1 MFVYLRLPL
10 AALLLVSCAFALES
24 PGLAQSGTRVRTTG
38 NTMITEPAG
47 IMVVQ
52 EMLLETG
59 VTMSVQGS
67 VGDTVSVG
75 VPTTVEVV
83 RADSAGSDSA
93 ETLVVTTNDTGA
105 MLAGGTFVSDMVNV
119 SIAGVIGGD
128 LASATPGSYEGV
140 MVVLAQYN

>member
-75 VPTTVEVV
+75 VPTTVQVV
-83 RADSAGSDSA
+83 RTDSPETA
-93 ETLVVTTNDTGA
+93 ETLVVTTNDTGS

-119 SIAGVIGGD
+119 SIAGVVGGD

>member
-1 MFVYLRLPL
+1 
-10 AALLLVSCAFALES
+10 
-24 PGLAQSGTRVRTTG
+24 
-38 NTMITEPAG
+38 MITEPAG

-59 VTMSVQGS
+59 VTMSVQGTA
-67 VGDTVSVG
+67 GDTVSVG

-83 RADSAGSDSA
+83 RTGDTTDSA
-93 ETLVVTTNDTGA
+93 ETLVVTTNDTGT
-105 MLAGGTFVSDMVNV
+105 MLAGGSFVSDMVNV
-119 SIAGVIGGD
+119 SIAGVVGGD

>member
-1 MFVYLRLPL
+1 
-10 AALLLVSCAFALES
+10 
-24 PGLAQSGTRVRTTG
+24 
-38 NTMITEPAG
+38 
-47 IMVVQ
+47 MVVQ

-75 VPTTVEVV
+75 VPTTVQVV
-83 RADSAGSDSA
+83 RTDSPETA
-93 ETLVVTTNDTGA
+93 ETLVVTTNDTGS

-119 SIAGVIGGD
+119 SIAGVVGGD

>member
-10 AALLLVSCAFALES
+10 AALLLISGALALES
-24 PGLAQSGTRVRTTG
+24 PGLAQSGTRARTTG

-67 VGDTVSVG
+67 AGDTVSVG
-75 VPTTVEVV
+75 VPTSVEVV
-83 RADSAGSDSA
+83 RTGSTDSA
-93 ETLVVTTNDTGA
+93 ETLVVTTNDTGT

-119 SIAGVIGGD
+119 SIAGVVGGD

>member
-75 VPTTVEVV
+75 VPTTVQVV
-83 RADSAGSDSA
+83 RADDTDSA
-93 ETLVVTTNDTGA
+93 ETLVVTTNDTGS

-119 SIAGVIGGD
+119 SIAGVVGGD

>member
-10 AALLLVSCAFALES
+10 AALLIVSCAFALES

-75 VPTTVEVV
+75 VPTTVQVV
-83 RADSAGSDSA
+83 RADDTDSA
-93 ETLVVTTNDTGA
+93 ETLVVTTNDTGS

-119 SIAGVIGGD
+119 SIAGVVGGD